1 MEAATGLLY
10 MAEVCVESHNMYHT
24 RTHVLYNGMVVD
36 SFMHGCHTDKV
47 IPAKLIGLKI
57 FIIL

>member
-1 MEAATGLLY
+1 

-24 RTHVLYNGMVVD
+24 CTHVLYNGMVVD